1 VIKKEILEEACMG
14 IKELDINTVFN
25 VEKYIQSLWM
35 VIILEKLSLDIG
47 VERVQ

>member
-1 VIKKEILEEACMG
+1 MG